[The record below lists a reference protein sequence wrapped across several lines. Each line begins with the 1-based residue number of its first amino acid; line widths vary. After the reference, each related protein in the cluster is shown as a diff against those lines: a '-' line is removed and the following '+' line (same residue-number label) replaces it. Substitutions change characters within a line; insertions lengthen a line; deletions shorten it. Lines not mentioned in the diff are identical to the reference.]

1 MGVSRIPN
9 LMICHPGAEMRR
21 LLLLLGTVAL
31 VAVVVIGLAQTGRPP
46 EAEREAPEF
55 DLAQAKQQLQ
65 GAPAP
70 LAALHEQ
77 SNTIL
82 AGGPKAF
89 ETRLAELEGHPA
101 VINKWASWCRP
112 CRAEFPIFQAVATE
126 RGKEYAFLGI
136 NSEDK
141 RPAAEKFLS
150 ERPLPYPSY
159 EDPDE
164 EIAQVLEAPKYF
176 PMTIFV
182 DANGDTA
189 FIKAGEYTSRAELEA
204 DIDKYLGGA

>member
-1 MGVSRIPN
+1 
-9 LMICHPGAEMRR
+9 MRR
-21 LLLLLGTVAL
+21 VLYILAAVAL
-31 VAVVVIGLAQTGRPP
+31 VAVVVIGLGQAGRDSDPGTAAQ
-46 EAEREAPEF
+46 AF
-55 DLAQAKQQLQ
+55 DLEDAKQQLA

-70 LAALHEQ
+70 LAALYEQ
-77 SNTIL
+77 PNTIL
-82 AGGPKAF
+82 EDGF
-89 ETRLAELEGHPA
+89 EERVSSLKGHPI

-112 CRAEFPIFQAVATE
+112 CRAEFPIFQQVATA
-126 RGKEYAFLGI
+126 RGKEVAFIGV
-136 NSEDK
+136 NAADK

-164 EIAQVLEAPKYF
+164 DIARGLEAAKFF

-182 DANGDTA
+182 DEKGDTA

-204 DIDKYLGGA
+204 DIDKYL

>member
-1 MGVSRIPN
+1 
-9 LMICHPGAEMRR
+9 MRR
-21 LLLLLGTVAL
+21 LLLVLGTVAL
-31 VAVVVIGLAQTGRPP
+31 VAVVVIGLAQAGRSP
-46 EAEREAPEF
+46 EAERDAPAFSLER
-55 DLAQAKQQLQ
+55 ARQQLQ

-82 AGGPKAF
+82 EGGLKAF
-89 ETRLAELEGHPA
+89 ETRLEELEGHPA

-112 CRAEFPIFQAVATE
+112 CRAEFPIFQQVATE

-136 NSEDK
+136 NAEDK
-141 RPAAEKFLS
+141 RPAAEEFLG

-164 EIAQVLEAPKYF
+164 EIAKQLEAAKYF

-182 DANGDTA
+182 DANGETA